1 MARYKYP
8 AVLTFLLFLSVV
20 TIEAQSAASNFEL
33 KKLADNVY
41 GIIRKDPP
49 GLMCDGNSGFI
60 INEKDVVVIDAPEAA
75 REIIA
80 VLKKITDKPV
90 RYVINTHWHDDHITG
105 NQYYRDAYPG
115 VDFIAHKS
123 VKDYLPVEGLANRNN
138 MIRSAPGG
146 VAYLKSLLEKNE
158 SFGGGPITEEEKES
172 YLSDIKLVEHY
183 LDIVPKTE
191 FILPTITFS
200 DSLILDC
207 GDREIKLL
215 KPGRG
220 HTAGDI
226 AVFLP
231 GEKILFTGDLVV
243 SPVPLVGSDQS
254 HISGWSSAL
263 KNLRSL
269 NAGIIVPGHG
279 KVMYD
284 DLFIRSMELLFESIT
299 YQTREAITSGK
310 SLDETLAT
318 VNLKEYELL
327 FAGDSKL
334 KKVLFDYYVK
344 GPSVRAAY
352 RELKNQ

>member
-1 MARYKYP
+1 MARHKFLP
-8 AVLTFLLFLSVV
+8 VLSLLLYFSVA

-33 KKLADNVY
+33 KKLAENVY
-41 GIIRKDPP
+41 GVVRKDPP

-60 INEKDVVVIDAPEAA
+60 INEKDVVVIDAPEATK
-75 REIIA
+75 EIIA
-80 VLKKITDKPV
+80 GLKKITDKPV
-90 RYVINTHWHDDHITG
+90 KYVINTHWHDDHITG

-115 VDFIAHKS
+115 VEFIAHTNTKE
-123 VKDYLPVEGLANRNN
+123 YLPVHGLANRNN
-138 MIRSAPGG
+138 MIQSAPGG
-146 VAYLKSLLEKNE
+146 VVYLKSLLEKNE
-158 SFGGGPITEEEKES
+158 SFGGGPITDEERES

-183 LDIVPKTE
+183 LEIVPKTE

-207 GDREIKLL
+207 GNRKIKLI
-215 KPGRG
+215 KPGSG

-231 GEKILFTGDLVV
+231 EERILFTGDLVV
-243 SPVPLVGSDQS
+243 SPVPLVGSEQS
-254 HISGWSSAL
+254 HISAWSSAL
-263 KNLRSL
+263 KNLRIL
-269 NAGIIVPGHG
+269 DAGIIVPGHG

-284 DLFIRSMELLFESIT
+284 DLFIRNMELLFESIT
-299 YQTREAITSGK
+299 KQTREAVTSGK
-310 SLDETLAT
+310 SLDETLSA
-318 VNLKEYELL
+318 VNLKEFELL

-352 RELKNQ
+352 REFKTQ